1 MALESV
7 HVPEV
12 GESVSEGTIASW
24 FTEPGA
30 SIAAGDPL
38 FELATEKV
46 DSEIPSPLTGTV
58 VEILIP
64 KGGTVSVGDAV
75 ITIETSAA
83 EAPAAEPPAT
93 SPAPPAAAPPAP
105 ASPARVAAPPSQQPA
120 APQASPGS
128 PPLPPMPP
136 GQVAASPARP
146 TSQSPAAEAPK
157 APVATSELATPGE
170 DDTFERFS
178 RIRKITGRITSEAN
192 VTIPHVLSVVEA
204 DHSAVMAARSIIKAR
219 GTGAPPTALAYV
231 AVAITRALGDHPRL
245 NASVG
250 DGGLVLHRSINLAFA
265 IDTEDGL
272 VAPVVKNADQ
282 LTVTGMAEA
291 IVDLA
296 TRARAKKLLPADM
309 SGGTFSISNNG
320 SVGSVLTAPIITP
333 PQVAVLSTDK
343 VVDRAVV
350 IEQDGSK
357 AVAIR
362 PIGNLAMSWDHRAV
376 DGAGAARFLSQVKA
390 ILETT
395 DWSGLG

>member
-1 MALESV
+1 MPHRL
-7 HVPEV
+7 
-12 GESVSEGTIASW
+12 
-24 FTEPGA
+24 
-30 SIAAGDPL
+30 
-38 FELATEKV
+38 
-46 DSEIPSPLTGTV
+46 PSPTW
-58 VEILIP
+58 
-64 KGGTVSVGDAV
+64 
-75 ITIETSAA
+75 
-83 EAPAAEPPAT
+83 
-93 SPAPPAAAPPAP
+93 
-105 ASPARVAAPPSQQPA
+105 
-120 APQASPGS
+120 
-128 PPLPPMPP
+128 
-136 GQVAASPARP
+136 
-146 TSQSPAAEAPK
+146 
-157 APVATSELATPGE
+157 
-170 DDTFERFS
+170 
-178 RIRKITGRITSEAN
+178 
-192 VTIPHVLSVVEA
+192 
-204 DHSAVMAARSIIKAR
+204 RS
-219 GTGAPPTALAYV
+219 L
-231 AVAITRALGDHPRL
+231 ITRALGDHPRL

>member
-1 MALESV
+1 V
-7 HVPEV
+7 
-12 GESVSEGTIASW
+12 
-24 FTEPGA
+24 
-30 SIAAGDPL
+30 
-38 FELATEKV
+38 
-46 DSEIPSPLTGTV
+46 
-58 VEILIP
+58 
-64 KGGTVSVGDAV
+64 
-75 ITIETSAA
+75 
-83 EAPAAEPPAT
+83 
-93 SPAPPAAAPPAP
+93 
-105 ASPARVAAPPSQQPA
+105 
-120 APQASPGS
+120 
-128 PPLPPMPP
+128 
-136 GQVAASPARP
+136 
-146 TSQSPAAEAPK
+146 
-157 APVATSELATPGE
+157 ELATPG
-170 DDTFERFS
+170 DGDTFERFS

-204 DHSAVMAARSIIKAR
+204 DHSGVMAARSIIKAR

-231 AVAITRALGDHPRL
+231 AVAVTRALGEHPRL

-250 DGGLVLHRSINLAFA
+250 DGGLVLHGDINLAFA
-265 IDTEDGL
+265 IDTDDGL
-272 VAPVVKNADQ
+272 VAPVVKHADQ
-282 LTVTGMAEA
+282 LTVTGMADA

-309 SGGTFSISNNG
+309 AGATFSISNNG

-376 DGAGAARFLSQVKA
+376 DGAGAARFLSSVKE